1 MINISKNNLQFVWG
15 CDPCLQLELGWI
27 FSLLKPARQVSLF
40 HNEHFNSN
48 RLHNVLIESGLPRLQ
63 RSLSLEMVAELKN
76 QRIQR
81 LHTLAKTGSFGIIHL
96 SDEEGLDGDDLYPL
110 LPEGTVVWRNFA
122 YPRFKHFNEC
132 RIFPIGPRLEFIDSS
147 LSLLS
152 AVPASKRF
160 FPWGFMG
167 TLWSTGSRFLAT
179 SMFLRSLPQG
189 FFHGSRG
196 FSQGLPLA
204 VYQQQLL
211 RCSFALCPE
220 GDRHLDTFRLYESLE
235 SGCIPLLVD
244 QRQMANSIIGFN
256 SPIPVFR
263 QWHDALDWAQYLI
276 SKPQYMDKIQSSIQF
291 WWQQKRLHLANT
303 MLHTFTRE
311 VF

>member
-1 MINISKNNLQFVWG
+1 MFNLSKNNLQFVWG

-27 FSLLKPARQVSLF
+27 FSLLKPARQVSLLN
-40 HNEHFNSN
+40 NEYFNSN
-48 RLHNVLIESGLPRLQ
+48 RLRNVLIESGLLRLQ
-63 RSLSLEMVAELKN
+63 RSLSLERVAELKN

-81 LHTLAKTGSFGIIHL
+81 LHMLAKAGRFGIIHL

-122 YPRFKHFNEC
+122 YSRFKQFSEC
-132 RIFPIGPRLEFIDSS
+132 RVFPIGPRLEFIDSS

-152 AVPASKRF
+152 AVPASKRV

-167 TLWSTGSRFLAT
+167 TLWSSGSRFLAT
-179 SMFLRSLPQG
+179 SIFLRSLPQG

-204 VYQQQLL
+204 VYQQKLL
-211 RCSFALCPE
+211 QCSFALCPE

-244 QRQMANSIIGFN
+244 QRQMANTMIGFD

-263 QWHDALDWAQYLI
+263 QWHDALDWAQILI
-276 SKPQYMDKIQSSIQF
+276 SKPQYMDKIQMSIQF